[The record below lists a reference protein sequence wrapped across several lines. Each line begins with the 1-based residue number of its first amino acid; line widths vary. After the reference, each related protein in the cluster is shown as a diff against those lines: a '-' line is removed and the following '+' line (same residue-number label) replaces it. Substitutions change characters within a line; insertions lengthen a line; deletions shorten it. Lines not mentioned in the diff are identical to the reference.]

1 MTSLELLSGDMP
13 SEQLLLPLQSAP
25 RLRLANLPAATFSEV
40 RAALQQCRQGTMDQ
54 LYIWGEAGSGRS
66 LLLQSFCAEVSDAI
80 LLPMRQVVFMPPE
93 MLEGLESNAFVVLD
107 DIDALAGWPAWEEAL
122 FNLYNRLRAS
132 GGRLLVSASVAPQA
146 LAIELPDL
154 CSRLASMAVYRLPAP
169 DDSLR
174 AQFLQQAVEQR
185 AWTLEPEV
193 GRYLL
198 ERGPRRLGSFL
209 QLIERVDAAALREHR
224 ALTVPLVRSVL
235 ELA

>member
-1 MTSLELLSGDMP
+1 MTPPDSEL
-13 SEQLLLPLQSAP
+13 SEQLLLPLTATP
-25 RLRLANLPAATFSEV
+25 PLRLANLPAATFTEV
-40 RAALQQCRQGTMDQ
+40 RAALAQCRLGVMEQ

-66 LLLQSFCAEVSDAI
+66 LLLQSFCAEAADAI

-107 DIDALAGWPAWEEAL
+107 DIDAIVGWPAWEEAL

-132 GGRLLVSASVAPQA
+132 GGRLLVSATQAPQA
-146 LAIELPDL
+146 LNLGLPDL
-154 CSRLASMAVYRLPAP
+154 ASRLASMAVYRLPAP
-169 DDSLR
+169 DDALR
-174 AQFLQQAVEQR
+174 EQFLQQAVEQR
-185 AWTLEPEV
+185 SWTLEPEV
-193 GRYLL
+193 SRYLL

-209 QLIERVDAAALREHR
+209 QLIDRIDAAALREQR

>member
-1 MTSLELLSGDMP
+1 MTHPELSL
-13 SEQLLLPLQSAP
+13 SEQLLLPLTARPQ
-25 RLRLANLPAATFSEV
+25 LRLANLPTATFTEV
-40 RAALQQCRQGTMDQ
+40 RAALALCRLGEMEQ

-66 LLLQSFCAEVSDAI
+66 LLLQSFCAEVADAI
-80 LLPMRQVVFMPPE
+80 LLPMRQVVFMPAE

-107 DIDALAGWPAWEEAL
+107 DIDAIVGWPAWEEAL

-132 GGRLLVSASVAPQA
+132 GGRLLVSASVAPHE
-146 LAIELPDL
+146 LNIGLPDL
-154 CSRLASMAVYRLPAP
+154 ASRLASMAVYRLPAP
-169 DDSLR
+169 DDALR
-174 AQFLQQAVEQR
+174 EQFLQQAAQQR

-193 GRYLL
+193 SRYLL

-209 QLIERVDAAALREHR
+209 QLIERVDAAALREQR